1 MVSYDAP
8 HCCRIIEV
16 ADVGIVGIG
25 WMLDFW
31 RCLEAVGEIVDD
43 AFENGGGRDRKPEK
57 EVAVETEVWMARVC
71 SSRLGTQHLY
81 GLLGRRAPA
90 TPSKFMPTEDDVN
103 DEKEANG

>member
-81 GLLGRRAPA
+81 GLFR
-90 TPSKFMPTEDDVN
+90 PSGACDSIQVY
-103 DEKEANG
+103 ANGGRCQR